1 MKPAAM
7 IMAVLLAG
15 CSSTMYNIK
24 HAIGADQCPVPTES
38 EAKIT
43 KRVWTK

>member
-1 MKPAAM
+1 MRPALLMVAM
-7 IMAVLLAG
+7 ALAG
-15 CSSTMYNIK
+15 CSSTMYSFK
-24 HAIGADQCPVPTES
+24 HAIGADQCTIPDAR